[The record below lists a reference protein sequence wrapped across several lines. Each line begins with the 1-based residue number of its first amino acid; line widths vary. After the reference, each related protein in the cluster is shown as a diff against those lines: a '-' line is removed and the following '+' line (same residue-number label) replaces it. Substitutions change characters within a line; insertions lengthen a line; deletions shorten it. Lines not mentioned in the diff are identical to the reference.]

1 MGCGERRDEEEG
13 KVREKKEKRGR
24 TKRWVGMAA
33 ALGDVET
40 KQDF

>member
-1 MGCGERRDEEEG
+1 MGCGERKDEEEG
-13 KVREKKEKRGR
+13 KVREKEKRVRMKG
-24 TKRWVGMAA
+24 WVGMAA